1 MNYQAIY
8 TDLRTAKMSFT
19 QFMDVLAEVR
29 GLGLEKGTAT
39 VAGSEQPAHFAA
51 APLGEQFDYRANQ

>member
-1 MNYQAIY
+1 
-8 TDLRTAKMSFT
+8 MSFT
-19 QFMDVLAEVR
+19 QFMDILAEVH
-29 GLGLEKGTAT
+29 GLGLEKGATT